1 MEQLIQTLVE
11 RLIEQTVRSVKAEY
25 AIEGYLKQIDE
36 MLEQLEKAKKSLA
49 DLQQEYDTTE
59 GAYRYKNNECIKLK
73 AEKDALEKE
82 VEQLKAKLN
91 TSEGLEASDRGLL

>member
-11 RLIEQTVRSVKAEY
+11 RLIEATVRSVKAED
-25 AIEGYLKQIDE
+25 AITDYLKQIDE
-36 MLEQLEKAKKSLA
+36 IREALDNAREKLT
-49 DLQQEYDTTE
+49 DLQKEYDTTDA
-59 GAYRYKNNECIKLK
+59 AYRYKDNQCIKLK

-91 TSEGLEASDRGLL
+91 TSEGLEAADRGLL

>member
-11 RLIEQTVRSVKAEY
+11 RLIEQTVRSVKAED
-25 AIEGYLKQIDE
+25 AIESYLKQIDE
-36 MLEQLEKAKKSLA
+36 IREALETAKKKLT

-59 GAYRYKNNECIKLK
+59 GAYRFKSNECIKLK

-91 TSEGLEASDRGLL
+91 TSEGLEANDRGLL

>member
-11 RLIEQTVRSVKAEY
+11 RLIEATIRSVKAEDL
-25 AIEGYLKQIDE
+25 ITDYLKQIDE
-36 MLEQLEKAKKSLA
+36 ILKQLEAAKKRLA
-49 DLQQEYDTTE
+49 DLQQEYDTTDA
-59 GAYRYKNNECIKLK
+59 AYRYKDNQCIKLK

-91 TSEGLEASDRGLL
+91 TSEGLEAADRGLL